1 MNIWQAVTAD
11 KYELPIAQ
19 GDTCTE
25 LADDYE
31 KHELSENGW
40 LETTYIPSHR
50 MGAAALRGPEPDPD
64 TGLVLCGC
72 GGKAEICGSS
82 GDDESYSLECWEC
95 GTSSGCYDTKKE
107 AKAAWNRAMG
117 YKEDA

>member
-1 MNIWQAVTAD
+1 MNREDAAREIDNTACCFSD
-11 KYELPIAQ
+11 KRFRDAMHM
-19 GDTCTE
+19 
-25 LADDYE
+25 A
-31 KHELSENGW
+31 
-40 LETTYIPSHR
+40 
-50 MGAAALRGPEPDPD
+50 AAALRGPEPDPE
-64 TGLVLCGC
+64 TGLVPCGC

-95 GTSSGCYDTKKE
+95 GTSSRCYDTKKE